1 VKRRCSLRVSKAATT
16 PRSIGLPLLARAAAA
31 AVSTSRPAS
40 AKSFSTPEGP
50 SIARP
55 ASAPG
60 ASSGTPSAVHQLR
73 AFGGQGVLF
82 SRTSYTDPPGWYL
95 YDPANGQTRET
106 AMRTDSPVSFDTPV
120 D

>member
-1 VKRRCSLRVSKAATT
+1 M
-16 PRSIGLPLLARAAAA
+16 
-31 AVSTSRPAS
+31 
-40 AKSFSTPEGP
+40 
-50 SIARP
+50 
-55 ASAPG
+55 
-60 ASSGTPSAVHQLR
+60 SAVHQLR